1 MDTKLI
7 MEFER
12 LKDRL
17 RKAEEYEQTKY
28 LTDTPENRERAEK
41 ALMQVLNRMAAIW
54 NQMSLMVELSPTK
67 SSEEWQQDIKTY
79 AGRFLSPKKFIY
91 YKISQRVFV
100 SLEPP
105 EYWLDK
111 VTRIINE

>member
-17 RKAEEYEQTKY
+17 RKAEEYEQMKY
-28 LTDTPENRERAEK
+28 LSDAPENRERAEK
-41 ALMQVLNRMAAIW
+41 ALKQVLARMAELW
-54 NQMSLMVELSPTK
+54 NQMSLTVELSPNK
-67 SSEEWQQDIKTY
+67 SIDEWEQDIKTY

-91 YKISQRVFV
+91 YRISQRVSV
-100 SLEPP
+100 RLEPP
-105 EYWLDK
+105 AYWWNTI
-111 VTRIINE
+111 TRIINE